1 MSGIGRE
8 VRSRLFELQD
18 LKYRD
23 FQCRLLPTVDPG
35 SVIGVRTPELRRY
48 ARALAGKPEAAE
60 FLEHLPHKYFEENNL
75 HGFLIGEM
83 KDYGAA
89 VDALDVFLPYVNNWA
104 TCDQIR
110 PKVFGKH
117 LPELRDRIRKW
128 ISESHVYT
136 VRFGI
141 EMLMAFYL
149 DGQFMPEY
157 PEWVAGVRS
166 GEYYVNMM
174 IAWYFATALAKQYDA
189 VLPYIRGF
197 RLDPWTHNKTIQK
210 AVESFRITEGQK
222 AYLRSLKVKLRGKS
236 FSAPLS
242 FGT

>member
-149 DGQFMPEY
+149 DGQFLPEY

-236 FSAPLS
+236 FSSPLS

>member
-1 MSGIGRE
+1 MSGIERE
-8 VRSRLFELQD
+8 VRARLFELQD

-48 ARALAGKPEAAE
+48 AKALAGKPEAAE
-60 FLEHLPHKYFEENNL
+60 FLENLPHKYFEENNL

-117 LPELRDRIRKW
+117 LPELRAGSVNGYRKAMSIRFV
-128 ISESHVYT
+128 S
-136 VRFGI
+136 
-141 EMLMAFYL
+141 
-149 DGQFMPEY
+149 
-157 PEWVAGVRS
+157 
-166 GEYYVNMM
+166 
-174 IAWYFATALAKQYDA
+174 ALKC
-189 VLPYIRGF
+189 L
-197 RLDPWTHNKTIQK
+197 W
-210 AVESFRITEGQK
+210 
-222 AYLRSLKVKLRGKS
+222 
-236 FSAPLS
+236 LS
-242 FGT
+242 T